1 MLLLS
6 AKKLGEKRKM
16 LKNKIAAIAIC
27 IFFILS
33 MTGSMILVPNA
44 NAHSPPWQIPTY
56 AYIEVNPNPAGI
68 GQTVNVGFW
77 LGLPTP
83 TASGVYGDRWTGLAV
98 TVKLPDGTTTKL
110 GTFTADDTGGTH
122 TDYTPSQAGNYT
134 FQMSF
139 PGQTLAGNNL
149 ISTTTAA
156 TKAFIGD
163 YYEPSTSLSYTLVVQ
178 QTPVAAI
185 PQNPLPTSYWSRP
198 IESVNDEWYT
208 ISGNW
213 LGLGTS
219 TFANTGEYNITGNY
233 NPYTT
238 APTTAHILWTKPEAF
253 GGLVG
258 GEFGGSDTSNFYS
271 TSQYEPK
278 FAPVIISG
286 ILYYTEYPNS
296 NQDPAG
302 ITAVNLQTGQT
313 LWTDTGLNYTVP
325 LLQQGLLETSG
336 GLTTS
341 GAVPYTTTLRCG
353 QIYDY
358 VSPNQY
364 GSLSYLWVQEPT
376 IPPNT
381 GATYGML
388 DAMTGEPILTIVN
401 APAASGL
408 APLTLVE
415 DQSGDLIGY
424 YVNATNPNAPT
435 LNMWNSTQAILYP
448 NGQAPG
454 YQNWSW
460 RPVLGSIIQFS
471 AGLMWTVPL
480 PTSLNGVALPSASA
494 LPGTLA
500 ISSINSGVILMT
512 DAGYTGEQFFQ
523 SGFQIEAGYNANTG
537 AQIWIT
543 NRTETPFSRI
553 SIAAVGDSVY
563 AVVNEETSTL
573 VGYSLTTGTNLWT
586 TNLGNANPYDSI
598 GGYQAVLANGV
609 LYLWGFGGDIWAIN
623 MATGAIVWQ
632 TNTNTLSG
640 PAGSNTPYGV
650 WPLWTFTCGSLA
662 DGVLFVPEGHM
673 YSPPLFRGS
682 SELAVNCTNG
692 KLVWSILGFDIT
704 SAPAISD
711 GIMTTINDYDNQIYG
726 FGMGPS
732 KTTVTAPDVGVTTS
746 TPITITGSVMD
757 TSAGSQQN
765 AVAANFPNGLPCVSD
780 ASMTPFMEAVYEQQ
794 PMPHDITGVPVTFTV
809 IDSNGNYRTIGAT
822 NTNGLGDYSFTWTP
836 DITGNY
842 TVYATFAGTQSYYG
856 STASTG
862 FYASSPAAT
871 QAPTATPL
879 SGLATQNAVM
889 YIGIAII
896 VIIIVGIAVLAMLML
911 RKRQ

>member
-1 MLLLS
+1 MQKIKSKTMAFL
-6 AKKLGEKRKM
+6 
-16 LKNKIAAIAIC
+16 IAAVLT
-27 IFFILS
+27 FS
-33 MTGSMILVPNA
+33 MTSSMIFMPNA
-44 NAHSPPWQIPTY
+44 SAHTPPWQIPTY
-56 AYIEVNPNPAGI
+56 AYIEANPNPVGV

-83 TASGVYGDRWTGLAV
+83 TASGVYGDRWTGLTV
-98 TVKLPDGTTTKL
+98 TVTLPDGTSTTL
-110 GTFTADDTGGTH
+110 GSFTADDTGGTH
-122 TDYTPSQAGNYT
+122 TDYTPTVVGNYT

-139 PGQTLAGNNL
+139 PGQTLAGTNL
-149 ISTTTAA
+149 IPTVTAA

-163 YYEPSTSLSYTLVVQ
+163 YYEPSTSPTYTLVVQ
-178 QTPVAAI
+178 SSPVASL
-185 PQNPLPTSYWSRP
+185 PQTPLPTSYWTRP
-198 IESVNDEWYT
+198 IESINQQWYSL
-208 ISGNW
+208 SGNW

-258 GEFGGSDTSNFYS
+258 GEFGQSETSNFYS

-286 ILYYTEYPNS
+286 VLYYTEFPNS

-302 ITAVNLQTGQT
+302 ITAVNLETGQT

-325 LLQQGLLETSG
+325 LLPQGLLSTAG

-341 GAVPYTTTLRCG
+341 GAVPYTTSLRCG
-353 QIYDY
+353 QIFDY

-364 GSLSYLWVQEPT
+364 GSLAYLWVQEPT

-388 DAMTGEPILTIVN
+388 DAMTGEPILTVVN

-424 YVNATNPNAPT
+424 YVNGTNPNAPT
-435 LNMWNSTQAILYP
+435 LNMWNSTQALLYP

-454 YQNWSW
+454 YELWSW
-460 RPVLGSIIQFS
+460 RPVLGSVIQFS
-471 AGLMWTVPL
+471 AGIMWTVPL
-480 PTSLNGVALPSASA
+480 PTTLNGVPLPSASS
-494 LPGTLA
+494 LPGTLG

-512 DAGYTGEQFFQ
+512 DVGYTGESFFQ
-523 SGFQIEAGYNANTG
+523 SGFEIEAGYSADTG
-537 AQIWIT
+537 QQLWIT

-553 SIAAVGDSVY
+553 SIEAVGDGVY
-563 AVVNEETSTL
+563 AIVNQETATI
-573 VGYSLTTGTNLWT
+573 VGYSLNSGTSLWT
-586 TNLGNANPYDSI
+586 TNLLNADPYDSI

-609 LYLWGFGGDIWAIN
+609 LYMWGFGGDVWAIN
-623 MATGAIVWQ
+623 MATGAVLWQ
-632 TNTNTLSG
+632 TNTNTLAG

-650 WPLWTFTCGSLA
+650 WPLWTFTCGSVA

-673 YSPPLFRGS
+673 YSPPLFRGA
-682 SELAVNCTNG
+682 SELAINCTDG
-692 KLVWSILGFDIT
+692 TLVWSILGFDIT

-711 GIMTTINDYDNQIYG
+711 GVMTTINDYDNQIYG

-746 TPITITGSVMD
+746 TPITIRGSVMD
-757 TSAGSQQN
+757 ISAGSQQE

-780 ASMTPFMEAVYEQQ
+780 ASMSQFMESVYMQQ
-794 PMPHDITGVPVTFTV
+794 PMPHTTGVPVTLYV
-809 IDSNGNYRTIGAT
+809 LDSNNNYRSIGT
-822 NTNGLGDYSFTWTP
+822 TTTDGNGDFSYTWTP
-836 DITGNY
+836 DITGDY
-842 TVYATFAGTQSYYG
+842 TIYATFAGSGGYYG
-856 STASTG
+856 SSAETAIH
-862 FYASSPAAT
+862 ASAPPATAAPAAT
-871 QAPTATPL
+871 PTT
-879 SGLATQNAVM
+879 GLATQNAVM

-896 VIIIVGIAVLAMLML
+896 IIIIVGIAVLAMLML
-911 RKRQ
+911 RKRP